1 MRPPKPAPRRASAA
15 RAPASPAPTIAY
27 VSRSLTSPPFRLVS
41 DRPLWRQTPPVARSF
56 LGAVV
61 DHQGDPPGV
70 APPGGAVPDEKRTGG
85 LWAGRREVGRGPPP
99 VGRACGTEAA

>member
-1 MRPPKPAPRRASAA
+1 
-15 RAPASPAPTIAY
+15 
-27 VSRSLTSPPFRLVS
+27 
-41 DRPLWRQTPPVARSF
+41 VARSF

-99 VGRACGTEAA
+99 VGRACGTEAAWERHRCRIVPGHLGTAAGAGAPGGAGRRRGELFWLDC